1 MRFFKL
7 FATLVAL
14 TSVVQSQTLFEESL
28 NKSSGTINVNQT
40 PVKTIIKQKTTVDR
54 LVSTNLE
61 SVIARG
67 DIHFL
72 YEAPQDNGWSTMVLF
87 HVNPQGEFNKRTGD
101 MGGAVGGRLYLEHG
115 GKKSAVFLQGLAGF
129 NHYSSWDLMIAVEIG
144 QRLQWKKNI
153 FLDVS
158 LAVNRSYAASFKD
171 PMAYIKANL
180 TFTLN
185 QRLLPFF

>member
-67 DIHFL
+67 DIHFCC
-72 YEAPQDNGWSTMVLF
+72 
-87 HVNPQGEFNKRTGD
+87 
-101 MGGAVGGRLYLEHG
+101 
-115 GKKSAVFLQGLAGF
+115 
-129 NHYSSWDLMIAVEIG
+129 
-144 QRLQWKKNI
+144 
-153 FLDVS
+153 
-158 LAVNRSYAASFKD
+158 
-171 PMAYIKANL
+171 
-180 TFTLN
+180 
-185 QRLLPFF
+185 